1 MKKSVFA
8 PKKLKLSRETLRE
21 LEGNLVK
28 DARGGVAS
36 VRHCTVPFTDW
47 PTCDPIT

>member
-1 MKKSVFA
+1 MKKT
-8 PKKLKLSRETLRE
+8 KRIRLTLNRETLRQLNE
-21 LEGNLVK
+21 PGMRCAAAGALSE
-28 DARGGVAS
+28 

>member
-1 MKKSVFA
+1 MKKTALA

-21 LEGNLVK
+21 LEGDVAK
-28 DARGGVAS
+28 QARGAAGS